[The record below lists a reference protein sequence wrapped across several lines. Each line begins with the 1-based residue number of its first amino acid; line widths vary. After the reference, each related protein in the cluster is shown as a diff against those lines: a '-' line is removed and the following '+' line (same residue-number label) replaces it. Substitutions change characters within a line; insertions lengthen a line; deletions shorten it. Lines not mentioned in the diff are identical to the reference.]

1 MFLIGI
7 FACLHSVRILRW
19 QWLVSVQVNT
29 TYLHL
34 LDQFCVTLTKL
45 NNFLRNILSDY
56 TERLFL
62 VRCWKLIRVTEI
74 FALSS
79 MPGFLVFSLCS
90 TTWGICGAAYII
102 NLAYFYLRSTV
113 QSQVTYL
120 SKSNSF
126 FNILRSNMLAWFR
139 LLDIDPIMRRMTG
152 RFTLC
157 CNILPYK

>member
-113 QSQVTYL
+113 QFISDL
-120 SKSNSF
+120 SKQVKFLLQHSPLKYARVISPSWHWSHYAPDDWA
-126 FNILRSNMLAWFR
+126 LYPML
-139 LLDIDPIMRRMTG
+139 
-152 RFTLC
+152 
-157 CNILPYK
+157 